1 MSLQYCFICR
11 TRVSS
16 QWFRYCTVNNVD
28 EWRAALREEIQKEGL
43 AVQVGRRACMLHFVS
58 PSDLAPTIVR
68 PKEGDR
74 QRIAL
79 SK

>member
-1 MSLQYCFICR
+1 MQYCFICR
-11 TRVSS
+11 GRVSS
-16 QWFRYCTVNNVD
+16 PWFRYCTVHNVD
-28 EWRAALREEIQKEGL
+28 EWRAALREEINTSGL

-58 PSDLAPTIVR
+58 HSDLVPTIVR
-68 PKEGDR
+68 VNEEDR